1 MSTAVATGR
10 ARVALGA
17 ATGPVLARL
26 ALRLIRRGAL
36 VVLLVVAGMS
46 AVVVQQYHTL
56 FASPSDA
63 QALEAL
69 AENPAI
75 RIMLGPP
82 VALSDPGGFTV
93 WRTGTPVAVVLAV
106 WALLATIRIT
116 RGDEE
121 AGRWDLLSAGRCRLS
136 RLVLSQAMVVA
147 LVAVVIGL
155 ATASGMII
163 AGADRGGSVLY
174 GAALG
179 LIGAGAAG
187 WGALTGQLFGDRRR
201 AATVA
206 VAGIGA
212 GLLLRMAGDG
222 VEQLDWAAW
231 LSPFGLLG
239 LIQPFGANRV
249 APVAVLAGA
258 ALALGAAALVTS
270 RRRDLGAGLVTVRDR
285 PRPRTGLLR
294 SPVGFA
300 VRRGGGPLVSWAAGV
315 WLYCL
320 VIGLLASA
328 VIRFLADSPG
338 FAGFAAR
345 VGFGSLTTVAG
356 FAASMFSLLA
366 VPLGLYGA
374 SRISAAAADEEA
386 RRLTA
391 VLAAPVSRT
400 RWYAIETVVALAGMT
415 ILAVGAGLATW
426 AGATAVGADLGLG
439 PAVAGALNVLPV
451 GWLSLAAA
459 GVAWGWQPVGV
470 MAIGAVPAV
479 GGFLLQ
485 ILAESLRWP
494 DWVAGL
500 SPYRHLGLVPY
511 EPVEW
516 PAAAVMTLVGAA
528 LVIIGSVGFARRDL
542 RG

>member
-93 WRTGTPVAVVLAV
+93 WRTGTPVAVVVAV

-258 ALALGAAALVTS
+258 ALALGAAALVAS
-270 RRRDLGAGLVTVRDR
+270 RRRDLRAGLFTVRDR
-285 PRPRTGLLR
+285 PRPRTRLLR
-294 SPVGFA
+294 SSLGFA
-300 VRRGGGPLVSWAAGV
+300 VRRGGGPLVGWAA
-315 WLYCL
+315 
-320 VIGLLASA
+320 
-328 VIRFLADSPG
+328 
-338 FAGFAAR
+338 
-345 VGFGSLTTVAG
+345 
-356 FAASMFSLLA
+356 
-366 VPLGLYGA
+366 VP
-374 SRISAAAADEEA
+374 SSKP
-386 RRLTA
+386 RRPHSST
-391 VLAAPVSRT
+391 PTHSQRT
-400 RWYAIETVVALAGMT
+400 RRA
-415 ILAVGAGLATW
+415 
-426 AGATAVGADLGLG
+426 
-439 PAVAGALNVLPV
+439 
-451 GWLSLAAA
+451 
-459 GVAWGWQPVGV
+459 
-470 MAIGAVPAV
+470 
-479 GGFLLQ
+479 
-485 ILAESLRWP
+485 
-494 DWVAGL
+494 
-500 SPYRHLGLVPY
+500 
-511 EPVEW
+511 
-516 PAAAVMTLVGAA
+516 
-528 LVIIGSVGFARRDL
+528 
-542 RG
+542 